1 MPGISCCRSRLP
13 TCYECTSFTSIQEE
27 PRCVC
32 RMESPNDEDF
42 PIFTLTPITTED
54 VPANAKKDQS
64 NENRIGPITLARAKL
79 LEQQVNSLLNESDV
93 YDNENFILPKS
104 MHLCMIRFVEETS
117 LTQEGE
123 WLQEEPSMM
132 IAKDARGRSG
142 RKAQEKI
149 IKKESSVRTDRSP
162 EIETDVDSSYELQIK
177 KISTCWKDHSEIFP
191 TSTYTS
197 PGGG

>member
-1 MPGISCCRSRLP
+1 M
-13 TCYECTSFTSIQEE
+13 
-27 PRCVC
+27 
-32 RMESPNDEDF
+32 
-42 PIFTLTPITTED
+42 
-54 VPANAKKDQS
+54 
-64 NENRIGPITLARAKL
+64 
-79 LEQQVNSLLNESDV
+79 NSLLNESDV

-117 LTQEGE
+117 LTRGGEG
-123 WLQEEPSMM
+123 LQEEPSMM

-149 IKKESSVRTDRSP
+149 IKKEGSVRTDRSP

-177 KISTCWKDHSEIFP
+177 QISTCWKDHSESFP
-191 TSTYTS
+191 TSTNTS

>member
-1 MPGISCCRSRLP
+1 
-13 TCYECTSFTSIQEE
+13 
-27 PRCVC
+27 
-32 RMESPNDEDF
+32 
-42 PIFTLTPITTED
+42 
-54 VPANAKKDQS
+54 
-64 NENRIGPITLARAKL
+64 
-79 LEQQVNSLLNESDV
+79 VNSLLNESDV

-117 LTQEGE
+117 LTRGGEG
-123 WLQEEPSMM
+123 LQEEPSMM

-149 IKKESSVRTDRSP
+149 IKKEGSVRTDRSP

-177 KISTCWKDHSEIFP
+177 QISTCWKHHSESFP

-197 PGGG
+197 LGGG